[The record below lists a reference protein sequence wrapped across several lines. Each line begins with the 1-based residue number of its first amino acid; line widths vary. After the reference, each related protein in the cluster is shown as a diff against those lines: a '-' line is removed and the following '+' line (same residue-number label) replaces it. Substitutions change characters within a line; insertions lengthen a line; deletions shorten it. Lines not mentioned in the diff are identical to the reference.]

1 MRNPRLAFENQLREL
16 EDTLLK
22 MGREAAAMLENALLA
37 LETQDVSLA
46 EATIARDDVVD
57 ELRFAIEKK
66 AMELTATQQPAAR
79 DLRRIFAC
87 ISIASDVERV
97 GDYSVDICKTAKRLA
112 ERPLFKPLVDI
123 PRMEKIVVGMLKDS
137 LDGFVSRDLDL
148 IEKMIAAD
156 DEVDHLY
163 HYLHDELCEFMKKD
177 PELVDQAVQLL
188 LISRYL
194 ERVADHITNI
204 GERVYYVETG
214 DLRELHQ

>member
-16 EDTLLK
+16 EDSLLK

-46 EATIARDDVVD
+46 EATITRDDVVD

-66 AMELTATQQPAAR
+66 AIELIATQQPAAK
-79 DLRRIFAC
+79 DQRRIFAC

-177 PELVDQAVQLL
+177 PDKVDQAVQLL

>member
-46 EATIARDDVVD
+46 EATITRDDVVD

-123 PRMEKIVVGMLKDS
+123 PRMEKMVVGMLKDS
-137 LDGFVSRDLDL
+137 LDGFVSRDLEL

-177 PELVDQAVQLL
+177 PDKVDQAVQLL

>member
-16 EDTLLK
+16 EDSLLK

-46 EATIARDDVVD
+46 EATITRDDVVD

-66 AMELTATQQPAAR
+66 AIELIATQQPAAK

-177 PELVDQAVQLL
+177 PDKVDQAVQLL